1 MSCCDHPRFVIN
13 IYLTVRKECLCTTL
27 REKCLPG
34 GYGWG
39 QLGGNKMTKHLSFL
53 SCPSEMTTEQDV
65 WSWSTHRKD
74 LHKLFLSFRLL
85 LLSSVLHT
93 VIKFSTL
100 TITASITT
108 HMALRLYPWV
118 ADVITI
124 CHPINFPFKGN
135 VMFGGKPTHTLVKA
149 FSVVFTSRKCKLP
162 FNFLALMPNQKSAGI
177 LEMLC
182 MFPC

>member
-1 MSCCDHPRFVIN
+1 
-13 IYLTVRKECLCTTL
+13 
-27 REKCLPG
+27 
-34 GYGWG
+34 
-39 QLGGNKMTKHLSFL
+39 MTM
-53 SCPSEMTTEQDV
+53 EEQDA
-65 WSWSTHRKD
+65 SSFRTLHQD
-74 LHKLFLSFRLL
+74 LQQLFLSFRLL

-135 VMFGGKPTHTLVKA
+135 VMFGGKPTHTLVKT
-149 FSVVFTSRKCKLP
+149 FSVVFTSRKCKHP
-162 FNFLALMPNQKSAGI
+162 FNFLALIANQNSAGNLKMYCI
-177 LEMLC
+177 
-182 MFPC
+182 FPC

>member
-1 MSCCDHPRFVIN
+1 MPTHNN
-13 IYLTVRKECLCTTL
+13 IWK
-27 REKCLPG
+27 KCLPE
-34 GYGWG
+34 GYGWDP
-39 QLGGNKMTKHLSFL
+39 LGGNKTTKHLSFL
-53 SCPSEMTTEQDV
+53 SFPRRWLQEEWNVYSCSA
-65 WSWSTHRKD
+65 HHKD
-74 LHKLFLSFRLL
+74 LHKLFLSFRFL

-135 VMFGGKPTHTLVKA
+135 VTFGGKPTHTLVKA
-149 FSVVFTSRKCKLP
+149 FSAVFTSYKCKHP
-162 FNFLALMPNQKSAGI
+162 FNFLALIPNQKISRDLRDALHVSVLAGLSLTI
-177 LEMLC
+177 TC
-182 MFPC
+182 QIVSY